1 MKKLLMIAGT
11 VAALLLAVI
20 LADRATRHSVPHAAF
35 LDSPGAGSPAPEFRL
50 KDLQGQG
57 VSLSQYRGKVVLV
70 NFWAT
75 WCTPCRIEIPWLIE
89 LQEKYSSRGFTVLG
103 VAMDEDGKKA
113 VAPYIEKER
122 FTVNGQPRSMNYPIL
137 LGSDEVADESY
148 KVFGYPTSVLVGRD
162 GRVVKR
168 IEGLIS
174 YEEIDQA
181 IQSLL

>member
-50 KDLQGQG
+50 KDLKGQD
-57 VSLSQYRGKVVLV
+57 VSLSQHRGKVVLV

-89 LQEKYSSRGFTVLG
+89 LQEKYSSRGDRKSTRL
-103 VAMDEDGKKA
+103 
-113 VAPYIEKER
+113 
-122 FTVNGQPRSMNYPIL
+122 NS
-137 LGSDEVADESY
+137 SH
-148 KVFGYPTSVLVGRD
+148 GY
-162 GRVVKR
+162 
-168 IEGLIS
+168 IS
-174 YEEIDQA
+174 YA
-181 IQSLL
+181 VFCLKKKNNNRKVN

>member
-1 MKKLLMIAGT
+1 MKKFLMIAGT

-50 KDLQGQG
+50 KDLKGQD
-57 VSLSQYRGKVVLV
+57 VSLSQHRGKVVLV

-113 VAPYIEKER
+113 VDRKSTR
-122 FTVNGQPRSMNYPIL
+122 LNS
-137 LGSDEVADESY
+137 SH
-148 KVFGYPTSVLVGRD
+148 GY
-162 GRVVKR
+162 
-168 IEGLIS
+168 IS
-174 YEEIDQA
+174 YAVFCLKKKKKKIET
-181 IQSLL
+181 

>member
-1 MKKLLMIAGT
+1 MKKLLMIVGT
-11 VAALLLAVI
+11 LAALLLAVI

-50 KDLQGQG
+50 KDLQGQD
-57 VSLSQYRGKVVLV
+57 VSLNQYRGKVVLV

-89 LQEKYSSRGFTVLG
+89 LQEKYSSRGFTVL
-103 VAMDEDGKKA
+103 
-113 VAPYIEKER
+113 
-122 FTVNGQPRSMNYPIL
+122 
-137 LGSDEVADESY
+137 
-148 KVFGYPTSVLVGRD
+148 VGRD

-174 YEEIDQA
+174 YEEIEQA